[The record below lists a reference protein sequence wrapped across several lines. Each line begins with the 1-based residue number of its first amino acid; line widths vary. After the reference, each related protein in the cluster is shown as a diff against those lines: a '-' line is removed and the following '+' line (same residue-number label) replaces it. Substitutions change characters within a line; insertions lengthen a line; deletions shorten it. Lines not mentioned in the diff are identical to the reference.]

1 MITALAGGVGAS
13 KFLDGLS
20 RVAPPEEI
28 SIIVNT
34 GDDIEM
40 FGLYI
45 APDLDIVTYTLAGAV
60 NPETGWGLAGD
71 TFNCLEQLLGY
82 TQTERWFNLGDRDL
96 AAHIFRA
103 QQLRQG
109 RSLSEIAERLRTA
122 LGVKSRILPMTDT
135 HTPTTIITAEGEMHF
150 QEYLVKRRAQP
161 KVTGIRFEYIESAK
175 PAPGIAEAV
184 LRSDAIIICPSNP
197 LISIGPILAVPG
209 IRGLL
214 ERAEAPVVAISPV
227 VGGASLKGPTDKML
241 ADLGMEVSA
250 TQVARLYSDFADV
263 FILDVQDE
271 AAKPEIESL
280 GMKVLVTDTVMSG
293 LEEKIR
299 LAAFTLG
306 AVH

>member
-1 MITALAGGVGAS
+1 
-13 KFLDGLS
+13 
-20 RVAPPEEI
+20 
-28 SIIVNT
+28 
-34 GDDIEM
+34 
-40 FGLYI
+40 
-45 APDLDIVTYTLAGAV
+45 
-60 NPETGWGLAGD
+60 
-71 TFNCLEQLLGY
+71 
-82 TQTERWFNLGDRDL
+82 
-96 AAHIFRA
+96 
-103 QQLRQG
+103 
-109 RSLSEIAERLRTA
+109 
-122 LGVKSRILPMTDT
+122 MTDT

-161 KVTGIRFEYIESAK
+161 KVTGIRFENIESAK

-250 TQVARLYSDFADV
+250 AQVARLYSDFADV

-280 GMKVLVTDTVMSG
+280 GMKVCVTDTVMSG

-306 AVH
+306 VVH

>member
-1 MITALAGGVGAS
+1 
-13 KFLDGLS
+13 
-20 RVAPPEEI
+20 
-28 SIIVNT
+28 
-34 GDDIEM
+34 
-40 FGLYI
+40 
-45 APDLDIVTYTLAGAV
+45 
-60 NPETGWGLAGD
+60 
-71 TFNCLEQLLGY
+71 
-82 TQTERWFNLGDRDL
+82 
-96 AAHIFRA
+96 
-103 QQLRQG
+103 
-109 RSLSEIAERLRTA
+109 
-122 LGVKSRILPMTDT
+122 
-135 HTPTTIITAEGEMHF
+135 
-150 QEYLVKRRAQP
+150 
-161 KVTGIRFEYIESAK
+161 IRFENIESAK

-250 TQVARLYSDFADV
+250 AQVARLYSDFADV

-280 GMKVLVTDTVMSG
+280 GMKVWVTDTVMSG

-299 LAAFTLG
+299 LAAFTLE

>member
-13 KFLDGLS
+13 KFLEGLS

-71 TFNCLEQLLGY
+71 SFNCLEQLLGY

-103 QQLRQG
+103 QQLGQG
-109 RSLSEIAERLRTA
+109 RPLSEIAERLRTA

-161 KVTGIRFEYIESAK
+161 KVTGIRFENIESAE
-175 PAPGIAEAV
+175 PAPGVAEAV

-209 IRGLL
+209 LRGLL

-250 TQVARLYSDFADV
+250 AQVARIYSDIADV

-280 GMKVLVTDTVMSG
+280 GLKVCVTDTVMSG

-306 AVH
+306 AIH